1 MRTTISRS
9 SGMAVAVVG
18 ALLAPTLAFTQSL
31 TPTARAT
38 PAQTQSPAPTIRAGE
53 FYAAPYVERD
63 GGPPNS
69 GSIIGTGDVPGIPL
83 TERDRP
89 LQSYER
95 IFVAVPPG
103 LSSAAG
109 TRYLAVRNGPRLEG
123 IGQLV
128 IPTGIVV
135 VERAQPGQAVEARIV
150 ARFEQMYIGDQLVS
164 MEPAPTNLQRPTA
177 LANGTRTRV
186 LWIDGEIVL
195 PSLQSY
201 LVIEGGSGAGMKA
214 GDQITLYR
222 EQRTSVDG
230 ATLPATDI
238 AIAQVVR
245 VTAQAT
251 TALIIDQTQPV
262 LGVGTA
268 ARVSAKMP

>member
-1 MRTTISRS
+1 
-9 SGMAVAVVG
+9 MAIAVVG
-18 ALLAPTLAFTQSL
+18 AVLAPTFALAQSL
-31 TPTARAT
+31 TPTATPT
-38 PAQTQSPAPTIRAGE
+38 PAQTRTPAPTIRPGE

-63 GGPPNS
+63 GGPPNA
-69 GSIIGTGDVPGIPL
+69 GEIVGTGDVPGIPL

-95 IFVAVPPG
+95 IFISVPPG

-109 TRYLAVRNGPRLEG
+109 TRYVAVRSGPRLDG
-123 IGQLV
+123 VGQV
-128 IPTGIVV
+128 MIPTGIVV

-150 ARFEQMYIGDQLVS
+150 ARFEQVFIGDRLVS
-164 MEPAPTNLQRPTA
+164 MEPVPANVPRPTA

-186 LWIDGEIVL
+186 LWLEGEPVL

-201 LVIEGGSGAGMKA
+201 LVVEGGAATGLKA

-222 EQRTSVDG
+222 ERRTSADG
-230 ATLPATDI
+230 VTLPETSI
-238 AIAQVVR
+238 AVAQIVR

-251 TALIIDQTQPV
+251 TALIIDQMQGAIEP
-262 LGVGTA
+262 GTV
-268 ARVSAKMP
+268 ARVTAKVP